1 MPTEE
6 VPEISEEKDRK
17 EKPKKKRPTKP
28 EEIPAEDL
36 ASVIERL
43 KPLKRDIVITEQK
56 PTKVKIIPIS
66 ELPFFA
72 TLKLKKTTK
81 RPEKDIKSV
90 EVHKFLLKSRI
101 LRLDYPPMLHYC
113 TYTDIPEIFI
123 DNGILSRNYEE
134 AKEIK
139 KTKRRKFKP
148 TPVERQELEKFEPAE
163 DLPLH
168 KEKPIPEEVKKPR
181 EKPEKAQP
189 EETEPRKLVMGKGK
203 IPQEEDEQEK
213 VTLKKIPSKPKE
225 EEKPAP
231 EKVDKPVLEKPLR
244 SEPEDDESYKLKPV
258 KPLPT
263 GESPE
268 LPVPEEK
275 DTSVP
280 KEKKEAPK
288 KKPGRWAKPEK
299 EEEVPEDRKLELG
312 KPKEKPEEPEDDIKL
327 KYKQGP
333 REEEQPEPIKLKP
346 FKKDKPED
354 ETKPKEPSVGKPKP
368 FEYEREEEE
377 IKPKEFEAPDDKK
390 IKKKKKP
397 KAPGVKDEIGELEKP
412 EDKPEGEV
420 KETAELPEVEE
431 KIEEPMPDDIE
442 EKDVSII
449 EEKKIRKKKKAK
461 VDIKE
466 IEEPVERPEE
476 CVEKVKVEE
485 KVTRVKKIKV
495 KKGKVEKIDFDMT
508 DVLAPRFIEKIQ
520 PVVSHQEQPALF
532 TCKVEGHPKPT
543 TSWQK
548 DGIELHAS
556 EHYVITT
563 FENVSTLEIINPTK
577 EDIGVFSCKAT
588 NIGGVATCSANLIVL
603 EKEES
608 GEAPKFIKPLKPVI
622 ADAQAPATL
631 RATVTGRPTPSVA
644 WYRAQEEIIPDNEH
658 TIVFIPE
665 TGECV
670 LSITEATP
678 LDEAVYSV
686 KAVNTFG
693 RAECRANLVLRKAT
707 TIEKPRVLEA
717 PTIVRPLQA
726 LLVPKDSTVTLEA
739 EYSGV
744 PNPEIKWFKNG
755 KELVDEDIET
765 KDNVTKLVI
774 KKTTKKTTGKYEIRV
789 VNEAGEARTSGSV
802 TITDREEIE
811 ESLLSGV
818 RAPRFIQPLKP
829 QLVAEAE
836 SVMMDVRV
844 ESHPTASFQWFIHS
858 EPVVSSTETK
868 IMTDGNRSILLLS
881 HVTKQ
886 HIGDVT
892 CRAENVAGSVTC
904 TATLSL
910 LPDTTT
916 EEVMESPR
924 FVKTPEHAKVM
935 DGQSVL
941 FTAKVTGKPTPLVA
955 WSHDGQP
962 LQEGKE
968 VTIYQD
974 SDGLCKLAISE
985 VFPESSGLYTC
996 TAVNPVGEAVA
1007 AATLLVEAYE
1017 YQPDSEVATSL
1028 MTGLSISEED
1038 LLDKDMLD
1046 KIEEFSAPVFI
1057 IPLEET
1063 APLETETPKKLKVKV
1078 DGTPQPVIT
1087 WFKDGTELQSG
1098 TLYDI
1103 ETLNDGTSELTL
1115 LNPTPEEAG
1124 EYTVEALNEYGVANS
1139 TVVLSYLDS
1148 KSYKQPEWVNRME
1161 ELQAKT
1167 KASQIVPKFI
1177 EEPRDAC
1184 VHEAEP
1190 VVFETTFEGTP
1201 TPLISWYHNGLL
1213 IRNTDNV
1220 NVKITETTS
1229 TCTIQETNEDSVGIY
1244 TVKAVSPLGTAVTK
1258 AKLYCVDFDQEKME
1272 EYERKDQ
1279 EEEDKKKQLEEEE
1292 RKEKEDFE
1300 QLISETMKVKTVKRK
1315 KIKKTLKEEK
1325 STESQ
1330 PEEKV
1335 EPLEIKAPEPVK
1347 AQPSLDIQ
1355 QPVEVTEVVTRRQV
1369 PDDVPMELETTEERA
1384 TVVQTPQEPLS
1395 VTETVSEDTVLDLPQ
1410 DKKKKPR
1417 KPKSTKPESF
1427 SLEVAEVLEQIP
1439 VEEFGPGKEAVKEIA
1454 TVNVMMNKGV
1464 TIEEVVTLYEAE
1476 QFPALQSDVAQSVMV
1491 KLVETV
1497 GHSAFISEV
1506 VTSEST
1512 VEETLSGVFKAF
1524 CRSMVV
1530 EHLTVEEVL
1539 SLISPEDFK
1548 SHAWTEEHAEEKIV
1562 SSTKLE
1568 TVETTESKEISEAP
1582 TESRKEKHTKTRKI
1596 TKERE
1601 IKKDQEDEEI
1611 IVEKKKV
1618 VKKLVKS
1625 KQHSTTSESEPT
1637 ETATDFEAIPSESVK
1652 ALPIETGKQIAES
1665 VPESISTEL
1674 GETVDAPGKIEVKIV
1689 PLLSVETNITIS
1701 SEKESDDIK
1710 VSPSITSQAVLN
1722 IDTNESVT
1730 ISEAN
1735 IQETADDF
1743 TNKFKP
1749 ATYNA
1754 SPGVMASEGV
1764 IVSEITTDQD
1774 VVETKISTEQS
1785 REARVILSTHEA
1797 TITQEVQPSYK
1808 EGELQGSQLPTT
1820 VKAEANFIPQ
1830 EGIFVTEITHSVDEQ
1845 TLPDMI
1851 KPIPVSPKLEIQPS
1865 EPVQVTEV
1873 FTEMKPEKYYPE
1885 LIVPTEVADE
1895 RVVPGNQLAQTS
1907 ELLLPEK
1914 EGSLSAQKIPQSKH
1928 ADMKLSLDKSLII
1941 SEQQVHEKEKPFS
1954 SEKNVGA
1961 STVSTSFTPFEG
1973 IEVTEVHGETKEQ
1986 ELFIEKIDEK
1996 KGDVVVDNEESAIL
2010 ATFNVPIEREQSL
2023 SPESK
2028 PSTKTAEFKYDCLE
2042 TSNVLETL
2050 THESESVFE
2059 SVDRPKGVFPV
2070 TTVQPLQSI
2079 EITETQTGDV
2089 PTDFVNPLKYS
2100 TDQASTSYET
2110 VESKEV
2116 SQIIPQEKESPL
2128 HVSEM
2133 PTPKTVTPDIS
2144 GLKSVQ
2150 ITQTLP
2156 AEKEDELKVPRTPES
2171 HRGRQV
2177 PGHPLHSLIVEEVQ
2191 SESTTGVVNQE
2202 SFPLQSVKVRQDTH
2216 QETVIHEIICDESV
2230 GESDIK
2236 QFETSSAGIAMVPEE
2251 SIQITEILSNEKEE
2265 NYDQP
2270 QQPDQVFAEKSIRP
2284 QEAFEVSEVVSHYE
2298 SSRFSPETVKQS
2310 VAVPG
2315 TTPLESLSITE
2326 YETSEKES
2334 NLPKDI
2340 FPEMKSATFDL
2351 CEEQIGVSISEV
2363 QTADKEEN
2371 LISEEKPKSF
2381 IANRSVS
2388 GHNIAIKSEVLP
2400 DQNFEDLIITE
2411 KKKRLAE
2418 VKNIPHQ
2425 EVIITEVT
2433 VSEQEKDLNSFEPE
2447 SKAAVIAIT
2456 PEKAVN
2462 VTEIISADFEGILMK
2477 DKKPDSQIA
2486 NTVILQQDIAEQ
2498 SEVISNISTGILERT
2513 SPEKVLA
2520 SISHDT
2526 LQHIV
2531 SSELTIG
2538 EKESDF
2544 IQLASPTLKSANLNY
2559 EEGKAIVVT
2568 EVNTIDA
2575 ELPMAEKGKTKES
2588 YATLDIEGQKV
2599 AAISEP
2605 FIAFSTGEV
2614 EQFAPSVSKAKP
2626 ENVPLEAVVSF
2637 EVLPSESEGKYN
2649 ADIKPDLQQAKPS
2662 FKEELGLTVSLVTC
2676 EDKEHPLEKEQ
2687 IDSKS
2692 CRHSHTES
2700 HSVASA
2706 SEVLLLGSISD
2717 LETVKPISAQA
2728 KIGQLHHES
2737 IVQSVISPN
2746 EKEGE
2751 FEETLKSNIEQAKV
2765 SFEEGKSTTVLE
2777 IVPGQ
2782 VEEELKKEHV
2792 PEKKSATISVT
2803 GNKVAEKLEVVC
2815 EGAVEEFVTSDIP
2828 MNKAN
2833 ISHGLNESL
2842 ITSQVEV
2849 KEKEGEYRNK
2859 DIPDEQVA
2867 KPIIDE
2873 NETLKSLIVSQNTVE
2888 EKEEQLETKGKP
2900 STKVATISLQ
2910 EQKSLPTVEQLTL
2923 FDKTIPFIAESD
2935 KERHAIPDVQNQT
2948 VVAQQFEVTTN
2959 ISEGVFSPDIPKPT
2973 TALIQQDT
2981 FEGILNTEILI
2992 QDSES
2997 KFTGDTKPSSKIAS
3011 LNIDALEAAS
3021 TLQVDVQD
3029 VEQSYIVEEP
3039 EEQRARCEVIPNLV
3053 VENLEITAEQDLSD
3067 ISTPVKEKSQAKSTI
3082 IPHTSVIQTTT
3093 EVSESEKELKDKFTP
3108 AGKTANIQ
3116 VTEDTCINVSE
3127 IQLAEKEDVLPIAE
3141 KEKSRQAH
3149 PSITSQEVAIT
3160 TETHSSL
3167 SVSDLKEKAKP
3178 DKSTATVE
3186 QTTLTGLTQTEVHVL
3201 DKEQDFNET
3210 TKTSQSATVQF
3221 EEGQSI
3227 NVTTH
3232 TLTDTVDEFHVSDK
3246 PTQVS
3251 AKVEISPRISLQQ
3264 TDVRAESQ
3272 VEPLDLHVP
3281 KPVQIVP
3288 TQTVLEAIGVSE
3300 NVIQESESDW
3310 HDNDKTETS
3319 KAHVK
3324 LEPQEI
3330 ASMSTIYLD
3339 EKEGTLPESTTPKLA
3354 QATFNVSEQKVAQ
3367 KSENIAVSITKD
3379 LSDLTYKTDKAQP
3392 TAETFEHLIQSQPS
3406 VHEPSEKEFKT
3417 VQSDLKTGNLNIESK
3432 LAIASTSEVLTHEK
3446 ENELTSSKTPTPEK
3460 ANEDIIDHKPLI
3472 STENIPFEKA
3482 TELSKFETPPKRDA
3496 TKECIPFEGIEQ
3508 TEVLVQETDGILNIK
3523 EKIKELKLETK
3534 FQEEMSVNVQEVI
3547 VHEKETESTILKAPI
3562 PETVKVK
3569 ITEVE
3574 SLESTEIVPDS
3585 SLGDLPITKTE
3596 FEIAKRGPPSEHQSI
3611 EVSMASPHESE
3622 GVYVED
3628 KTPTSKAPIVI
3639 EPLDSIQVTEIT
3651 PEEHLGTLQEKQPK
3665 SQFIASQHVS
3675 ELIPSLIQMETTTE
3689 MTEGEHLIE
3698 RPKYTGTTEITET
3711 HTMGTTN
3718 EIKRRTV
3725 LRKGNSSQDSES
3737 HEDII
3742 IEEIIK
3748 LDDKPKEEVTS
3759 TEIQTQTLK
3768 RRLKLLQMLK
3778 RNLKLLQTL
3787 KRRLNWLQAL
3797 KRRLKLLQTLK
3808 RKLKMIQTLK

>member
-1568 TVETTESKEISEAP
+1568 TVETTESKEISE
-1582 TESRKEKHTKTRKI
+1582 
-1596 TKERE
+1596 
-1601 IKKDQEDEEI
+1601 
-1611 IVEKKKV
+1611 
-1618 VKKLVKS
+1618 
-1625 KQHSTTSESEPT
+1625 
-1637 ETATDFEAIPSESVK
+1637 
-1652 ALPIETGKQIAES
+1652 
-1665 VPESISTEL
+1665 
-1674 GETVDAPGKIEVKIV
+1674 
-1689 PLLSVETNITIS
+1689 
-1701 SEKESDDIK
+1701 
-1710 VSPSITSQAVLN
+1710 
-1722 IDTNESVT
+1722 
-1730 ISEAN
+1730 
-1735 IQETADDF
+1735 
-1743 TNKFKP
+1743 
-1749 ATYNA
+1749 
-1754 SPGVMASEGV
+1754 
-1764 IVSEITTDQD
+1764 
-1774 VVETKISTEQS
+1774 
-1785 REARVILSTHEA
+1785 
-1797 TITQEVQPSYK
+1797 
-1808 EGELQGSQLPTT
+1808 
-1820 VKAEANFIPQ
+1820 
-1830 EGIFVTEITHSVDEQ
+1830 
-1845 TLPDMI
+1845 
-1851 KPIPVSPKLEIQPS
+1851 
-1865 EPVQVTEV
+1865 
-1873 FTEMKPEKYYPE
+1873 
-1885 LIVPTEVADE
+1885 
-1895 RVVPGNQLAQTS
+1895 
-1907 ELLLPEK
+1907 
-1914 EGSLSAQKIPQSKH
+1914 
-1928 ADMKLSLDKSLII
+1928 
-1941 SEQQVHEKEKPFS
+1941 
-1954 SEKNVGA
+1954 
-1961 STVSTSFTPFEG
+1961 
-1973 IEVTEVHGETKEQ
+1973 
-1986 ELFIEKIDEK
+1986 
-1996 KGDVVVDNEESAIL
+1996 
-2010 ATFNVPIEREQSL
+2010 
-2023 SPESK
+2023 
-2028 PSTKTAEFKYDCLE
+2028 
-2042 TSNVLETL
+2042 
-2050 THESESVFE
+2050 
-2059 SVDRPKGVFPV
+2059 
-2070 TTVQPLQSI
+2070 
-2079 EITETQTGDV
+2079 
-2089 PTDFVNPLKYS
+2089 
-2100 TDQASTSYET
+2100 
-2110 VESKEV
+2110 
-2116 SQIIPQEKESPL
+2116 
-2128 HVSEM
+2128 
-2133 PTPKTVTPDIS
+2133 
-2144 GLKSVQ
+2144 
-2150 ITQTLP
+2150 
-2156 AEKEDELKVPRTPES
+2156 
-2171 HRGRQV
+2171 
-2177 PGHPLHSLIVEEVQ
+2177 
-2191 SESTTGVVNQE
+2191 
-2202 SFPLQSVKVRQDTH
+2202 
-2216 QETVIHEIICDESV
+2216 
-2230 GESDIK
+2230 
-2236 QFETSSAGIAMVPEE
+2236 
-2251 SIQITEILSNEKEE
+2251 
-2265 NYDQP
+2265 
-2270 QQPDQVFAEKSIRP
+2270 
-2284 QEAFEVSEVVSHYE
+2284 
-2298 SSRFSPETVKQS
+2298 
-2310 VAVPG
+2310 
-2315 TTPLESLSITE
+2315 
-2326 YETSEKES
+2326 
-2334 NLPKDI
+2334 
-2340 FPEMKSATFDL
+2340 
-2351 CEEQIGVSISEV
+2351 
-2363 QTADKEEN
+2363 
-2371 LISEEKPKSF
+2371 
-2381 IANRSVS
+2381 
-2388 GHNIAIKSEVLP
+2388 
-2400 DQNFEDLIITE
+2400 
-2411 KKKRLAE
+2411 
-2418 VKNIPHQ
+2418 
-2425 EVIITEVT
+2425 
-2433 VSEQEKDLNSFEPE
+2433 
-2447 SKAAVIAIT
+2447 
-2456 PEKAVN
+2456 
-2462 VTEIISADFEGILMK
+2462 
-2477 DKKPDSQIA
+2477 
-2486 NTVILQQDIAEQ
+2486 
-2498 SEVISNISTGILERT
+2498 
-2513 SPEKVLA
+2513 
-2520 SISHDT
+2520 
-2526 LQHIV
+2526 
-2531 SSELTIG
+2531 
-2538 EKESDF
+2538 
-2544 IQLASPTLKSANLNY
+2544 
-2559 EEGKAIVVT
+2559 
-2568 EVNTIDA
+2568 
-2575 ELPMAEKGKTKES
+2575 
-2588 YATLDIEGQKV
+2588 
-2599 AAISEP
+2599 
-2605 FIAFSTGEV
+2605 
-2614 EQFAPSVSKAKP
+2614 
-2626 ENVPLEAVVSF
+2626 
-2637 EVLPSESEGKYN
+2637 
-2649 ADIKPDLQQAKPS
+2649 
-2662 FKEELGLTVSLVTC
+2662 
-2676 EDKEHPLEKEQ
+2676 
-2687 IDSKS
+2687 
-2692 CRHSHTES
+2692 
-2700 HSVASA
+2700 
-2706 SEVLLLGSISD
+2706 
-2717 LETVKPISAQA
+2717 
-2728 KIGQLHHES
+2728 
-2737 IVQSVISPN
+2737 
-2746 EKEGE
+2746 
-2751 FEETLKSNIEQAKV
+2751 
-2765 SFEEGKSTTVLE
+2765 
-2777 IVPGQ
+2777 
-2782 VEEELKKEHV
+2782 
-2792 PEKKSATISVT
+2792 
-2803 GNKVAEKLEVVC
+2803 
-2815 EGAVEEFVTSDIP
+2815 
-2828 MNKAN
+2828 
-2833 ISHGLNESL
+2833 
-2842 ITSQVEV
+2842 
-2849 KEKEGEYRNK
+2849 
-2859 DIPDEQVA
+2859 
-2867 KPIIDE
+2867 
-2873 NETLKSLIVSQNTVE
+2873 
-2888 EKEEQLETKGKP
+2888 
-2900 STKVATISLQ
+2900 
-2910 EQKSLPTVEQLTL
+2910 
-2923 FDKTIPFIAESD
+2923 
-2935 KERHAIPDVQNQT
+2935 
-2948 VVAQQFEVTTN
+2948 
-2959 ISEGVFSPDIPKPT
+2959 
-2973 TALIQQDT
+2973 
-2981 FEGILNTEILI
+2981 
-2992 QDSES
+2992 
-2997 KFTGDTKPSSKIAS
+2997 
-3011 LNIDALEAAS
+3011 
-3021 TLQVDVQD
+3021 
-3029 VEQSYIVEEP
+3029 
-3039 EEQRARCEVIPNLV
+3039 
-3053 VENLEITAEQDLSD
+3053 
-3067 ISTPVKEKSQAKSTI
+3067 
-3082 IPHTSVIQTTT
+3082 
-3093 EVSESEKELKDKFTP
+3093 
-3108 AGKTANIQ
+3108 
-3116 VTEDTCINVSE
+3116 
-3127 IQLAEKEDVLPIAE
+3127 
-3141 KEKSRQAH
+3141 
-3149 PSITSQEVAIT
+3149 
-3160 TETHSSL
+3160 
-3167 SVSDLKEKAKP
+3167 
-3178 DKSTATVE
+3178 
-3186 QTTLTGLTQTEVHVL
+3186 
-3201 DKEQDFNET
+3201 
-3210 TKTSQSATVQF
+3210 
-3221 EEGQSI
+3221 
-3227 NVTTH
+3227 
-3232 TLTDTVDEFHVSDK
+3232 DK

-3651 PEEHLGTLQEKQPK
+3651 PEEHLGK
-3665 SQFIASQHVS
+3665 SCFSFRSIFVD
-3675 ELIPSLIQMETTTE
+3675 SLC
-3689 MTEGEHLIE
+3689 
-3698 RPKYTGTTEITET
+3698 
-3711 HTMGTTN
+3711 
-3718 EIKRRTV
+3718 
-3725 LRKGNSSQDSES
+3725 LRSVIYIYLFDRC
-3737 HEDII
+3737 
-3742 IEEIIK
+3742 
-3748 LDDKPKEEVTS
+3748 L
-3759 TEIQTQTLK
+3759 
-3768 RRLKLLQMLK
+3768 
-3778 RNLKLLQTL
+3778 
-3787 KRRLNWLQAL
+3787 
-3797 KRRLKLLQTLK
+3797 
-3808 RKLKMIQTLK
+3808 